1 MTAVSL
7 DSYLLLI
14 ALIISFVILFL
25 CLYTALLLS
34 DVAKRIA
41 TLISSNDISEM
52 EGQPG
57 NAGRQQRPHGAM
69 SREEMTLRDS
79 LQEPE
84 DILPGIGRIAGKY
97 HIDSL
102 VVALPDG
109 LVVASSGSSDPE
121 YDAAYYSNLFAGDYS
136 LPDKGVSLFPIDLR
150 GIPLIGIARSRKA
163 IKKDLCIRMAEEIE
177 LLFKRKF

>member
-7 DSYLLLI
+7 DSYLMLI

-41 TLISSNDISEM
+41 TLISSNDIPEM
-52 EGQPG
+52 VGQPG
-57 NAGRQQRPHGAM
+57 NAGRQQRPHGAI
-69 SREEMTLRDS
+69 SREEKPLRDS

-84 DILPGIGRIAGKY
+84 DILPGIGRIAGKFD
-97 HIDSL
+97 IDSL
-102 VVALPDG
+102 VVALPEG

-121 YDAAYYSNLFAGDYS
+121 YDADYSSNLFPGGYS

-163 IKKDLCIRMAEEIE
+163 IKKRAVHPDG
-177 LLFKRKF
+177 

>member
-1 MTAVSL
+1 MNAVSL

-14 ALIISFVILFL
+14 ALIISIVILFL

-41 TLISSNDISEM
+41 TLVSSNDIPEI

-57 NAGRQQRPHGAM
+57 TTPREQMPGSAAPH
-69 SREEMTLRDS
+69 EEMTLRD
-79 LQEPE
+79 LQETE

-97 HIDSL
+97 QIDSL
-102 VVALPDG
+102 VIAMPDG

-121 YDAAYYSNLFAGDYS
+121 YDAALYSNLFTGEYS
-136 LPDKGVSLFPIDLR
+136 LLEKGVSLFPIDLR

-163 IKKDLCIRMAEEIE
+163 IKKEMCDLLATPTT
-177 LLFKRKF
+177 LP